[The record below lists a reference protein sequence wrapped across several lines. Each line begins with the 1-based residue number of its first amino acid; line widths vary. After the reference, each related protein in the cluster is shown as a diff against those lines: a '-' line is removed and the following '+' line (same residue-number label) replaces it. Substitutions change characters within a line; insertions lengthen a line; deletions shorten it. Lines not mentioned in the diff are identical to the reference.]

1 MTKRECISICTQI
14 QRQSWEEPTS
24 YAKRTAAYEEAKR
37 VCRENGYTGGTFE
50 QIWNAATTQRT
61 REDAKR

>member
-1 MTKRECISICTQI
+1 MTKKDCIAYCAQI
-14 QRQSWEEPTS
+14 QRQSWTAPTD

-50 QIWNAATTQRT
+50 QIWNAAITQRA
-61 REDAKR
+61 REDTK

>member
-1 MTKRECISICTQI
+1 MTKKDCIAYCAQA
-14 QRQSWEEPTS
+14 QKKSWENPTD

-50 QIWNAATTQRT
+50 QIWNAATTQRA
-61 REDAKR
+61 REDVK

>member
-1 MTKRECISICTQI
+1 MTMRECISICVQI
-14 QRQSWEEPTS
+14 QRQSWTDPTD

-37 VCRENGYTGGTFE
+37 VCRESGYIGGAFE

-61 REDAKR
+61 REGAK